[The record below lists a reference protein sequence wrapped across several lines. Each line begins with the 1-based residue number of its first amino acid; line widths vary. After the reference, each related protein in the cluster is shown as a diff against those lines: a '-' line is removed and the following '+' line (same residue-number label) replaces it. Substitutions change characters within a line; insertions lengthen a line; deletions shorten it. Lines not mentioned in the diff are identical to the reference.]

1 MLREKASSLKLKKS
15 FLLETTFYTV
25 PVINARVYVTLKESV
40 LDPQGQAVNTALHH
54 MGYQDVQDV
63 RIGKY
68 IELKLQAASPE
79 KARQEVDE
87 MGRNLLSNPVIESFR
102 FDLLNEEGQIL

>member
-1 MLREKASSLKLKKS
+1 M
-15 FLLETTFYTV
+15 YTV

-54 MGYQDVQDV
+54 MGYESVQDV

-68 IELKLQAASPE
+68 IELKLNADSTDQARS
-79 KARQEVDE
+79 QVDE
-87 MGRNLLSNPVIESFR
+87 MSKKLLSNPVIESFR
-102 FDLLNEEGQIL
+102 FDLIDSNGTVLGG

>member
-1 MLREKASSLKLKKS
+1 M
-15 FLLETTFYTV
+15 YTV

-54 MGYQDVQDV
+54 MGYESVQDV

-68 IELKLQAASPE
+68 IELKLNADSTDQARS
-79 KARQEVDE
+79 QVDE
-87 MGRNLLSNPVIESFR
+87 MSKKLLSNPVIESFR
-102 FDLLNEEGQIL
+102 FDLIDSNGAVLGG